1 MGRRE
6 RFKIV
11 LKFIGDKS
19 FREEFFL
26 WVFEYFIILE
36 IYRIASSDLAQKP
49 IDQRSPIFF
58 YKIKGL
64 CERKKVCVEIK

>member
-49 IDQRSPIFF
+49 VDQRVSCIILRNKWF
-58 YKIKGL
+58 G
-64 CERKKVCVEIK
+64 CRKVCVEIK